1 MLTPLNFPKIDIK
14 LTKKNDGLYVWD
26 IFRNKRLLVTPEEWV
41 RQHVLHFLVSHKSV
55 PKSLIASEFSINV
68 NKLSRR
74 CDGVV
79 FSREGNPL
87 AIIECKAPSVKL
99 TAKVFHQVA
108 QYNFN
113 LKVNWLILT
122 NGLTTVVAF
131 INLEDKSMDFI
142 DEIPYY
148 EQLSE

>member
-1 MLTPLNFPKIDIK
+1 MLIPLNFPKIDIK
-14 LTKKNDGLYVWD
+14 LTKKNDEIYVWD

-41 RQHVLHFLVSHKSV
+41 RQHVLHFFVNHKNV

-87 AIIECKAPSVKL
+87 AIIECKAPNINL
-99 TAKVFHQVA
+99 TEHVFHQVA

-113 LKVNWLILT
+113 LKVKWLILT

-131 INLEDKSMDFI
+131 INLDDKSLDFKE
-142 DEIPYY
+142 EIPSY
-148 EQLSE
+148 EELSE